1 MITKTLANTQAATFS
16 VELPELSRQD
26 MSTPIGTGFFISPD
40 GWFVTAAHVITKDN
54 NSDGNVRS
62 DLDQAWLM
70 KETRVSDSPSGA
82 MCQAVSFGHV
92 IARLD
97 FALLK
102 VDFQANANKDWLVG
116 KNQFP
121 YLGVSSR
128 QLDEGESVYSFGYPL
143 SDVFVQ
149 SLGPVTIGS
158 TSLCPRVTS
167 AIVSSTIYETKMI
180 MTAADPQVYVLDKAL
195 NYGNSGGPIVSSETG
210 RVHAMCSKF
219 QPVFV
224 PQPHIKDQKGTPI
237 SVMIPSLYGVVTSLR
252 NPEIINL
259 LNSLNAPIYDD

>member
-16 VELPELSRQD
+16 VELPDLSRQD
-26 MSTPIGTGFFISPD
+26 MPTPIGTGFFVSPD
-40 GWFVTAAHVITKDN
+40 GWFVTAAHVITEDN
-54 NSDGNVRS
+54 NSDGNIRS
-62 DLDQAWLM
+62 DLGQAWLT
-70 KETRVSDSPSGA
+70 KETRVPGSSPGA

-92 IARLD
+92 IASLD

-102 VDFQANANKDWLVG
+102 VDFQANANKAWLVD

-121 YLGVSSR
+121 YLGVSTR

-143 SDVFVQ
+143 SKSFVR
-149 SLGPVTIGS
+149 SLGPVTVGS

-167 AIVSSTIYETKMI
+167 AIISSTIDETKMV
-180 MTAADPQVYVLDKAL
+180 MTDADPQVYVLDKAL
-195 NYGNSGGPIVSSETG
+195 NYGNSGGPIVSSKTG
-210 RVHAMCSKF
+210 RVHAICSKF

-224 PQPHIKDQKGTPI
+224 PQPYNKAQKGTPI
-237 SVMIPSLYGVVTSLR
+237 PVMIPSLYGVVSSLR